1 MSCVLRASGD
11 HFDVDSFLAE
21 SNFEPCAVYHKGE
34 QKHSSKKDDLSASS
48 GFTLD
53 VSEAGFD
60 DFNQQVQDATRFISE
75 NHIEL
80 VRLKSYLGIKSIS
93 LDFGVNTNFDAAAR
107 SLRFPQELIQKVAAL
122 NIGLE
127 ISLYAVSDDEE

>member
-11 HFDVDSFLAE
+11 NFDVDSFLAD
-21 SNFEPCAVYHKGE
+21 SKFKPCAIYHKGE
-34 QKHSSKKDDLSASS
+34 QKHPFKNDNLSASS

-60 DFNQQVQDATRFISE
+60 EFNQQVQDAASFITE
-75 NHIEL
+75 NYIEL
-80 VRLKSYLGIKSIS
+80 ARLKSYPGINSIS
-93 LDFGVNTNFDAAAR
+93 LDFGVNKNFDAAVKF
-107 SLRFPQELIQKVAAL
+107 LRFPQELIQKVAAL

-127 ISLYAVSDDEE
+127 ISLYDVSDDEE

>member
-11 HFDVDSFLAE
+11 DFDVDGFLAE

-34 QKHSSKKDDLSASS
+34 QKHPLKKDNLVASS

-60 DFNQQVQDATRFISE
+60 EFNQQVQDATRFISE

-80 VRLKSYLGIKSIS
+80 ARLKSYPGIKSIS
-93 LDFGVNTNFDAAAR
+93 LDFGVNNNFDAAAKF
-107 SLRFPQELIQKVAAL
+107 LRFPQELIQKVATL
-122 NIGLE
+122 NIGLD
-127 ISLYAVSDDEE
+127 ISLYAISDDDE